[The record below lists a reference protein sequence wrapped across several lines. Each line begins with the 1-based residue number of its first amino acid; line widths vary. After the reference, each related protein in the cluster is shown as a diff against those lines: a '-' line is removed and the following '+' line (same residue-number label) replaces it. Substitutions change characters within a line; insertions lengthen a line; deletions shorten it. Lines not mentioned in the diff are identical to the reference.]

1 MNPKP
6 IELQERVLLR
16 LRKELESL
24 KKEETEARRLWTL
37 GYKKYTSATRQL
49 TNRQKNGLTTDVV
62 KDGIT
67 NKTVQKLW
75 EIVAGWEEKSQE
87 LTQKRDDAR
96 FDMEKKK
103 EQILEEEESLQ
114 NLLHQEQLQLQQTD
128 TLIGKVFLLNGGVVA
143 ALENMDRVLS
153 TEIFPL
159 LHEKGTQKTIE
170 NSNSTRRF
178 VIMTNSIN
186 IMDISKVEEAK
197 KYIDAFFSRIRPNVQ
212 EKSDDDQDDMIIMLS
227 ALLKEL
233 LVIKVKIKAG
243 PSLSRFLS
251 LEFNQE
257 KFPELYKAQKLLA
270 SATNYSRSGLYVRLF
285 ERETKDDA
293 WQPVRQS

>member
-1 MNPKP
+1 MNSKP
-6 IELQERVLLR
+6 IDLQERVLLR
-16 LRKELESL
+16 IRKELESL

-37 GYKKYTSATRQL
+37 GYKKYMSATKQL
-49 TNRQKNGLTTDVV
+49 TSRKKKGLTTDVV

-67 NKTVQKLW
+67 NKTVQTFW
-75 EIVAGWEEKSQE
+75 ETVEGWEEKSQD
-87 LTQKRDDAR
+87 LTKKRDDAR

-103 EQILEEEESLQ
+103 EQILQEEESLQ
-114 NLLHQEQLQLQQTD
+114 NLLHQEQIQLQQMD
-128 TLIGKVFLLNGGVVA
+128 SIVDMVYLLNGGVVA

-153 TEIFPL
+153 SEIFPL

-170 NSNSTRRF
+170 NSQSTRRL

-197 KYIDAFFSRIRPNVQ
+197 EYIDAFFVRIRPNVP
-212 EKSDDDQDDMIIMLS
+212 EPSDVSQDDMVIMLS

-270 SATNYSRSGLYVRLF
+270 GATNYSRSGLYVRLF
-285 ERETKDDA
+285 ERKTKDDT